1 MDQTRLYRI
10 VQSFK
15 TMDTLK
21 RWAYTKGY
29 IPNTHGQCSARVGF
43 CLDTLVK
50 SCTNLKDGFTYLA
63 HLCESAMT
71 AFAVVDGED
80 LPRCKWYEH
89 GDPRILAAL
98 WDLVE
103 ILGFQRLKASGDAD
117 ALLAQWSAKG
127 QIDAVI
133 SSSVVLL
140 ALAIFRTPSAK
151 STSSKLLKLN
161 SSGALTMED
170 WVAKEMGKT
179 HIGRMLL
186 ERMDAYWWNKSRLDD
201 EFNRFNNIVA
211 TILEFNA
218 EGYLKT
224 KHPKIAHSLTVVWPH
239 REISEY
245 LHNSPGDML
254 DSIYPS
260 LHGDY
265 NVVDVLRLRLWG
277 NHHMGWEYM
286 DSVSLY
292 RDCGCSI
299 WQAIVGSIIHS
310 PVTSFD
316 PDLNVIK
323 SQFLRAQ
330 ILSEVKGHRS
340 KDGTLST
347 RVTFSLDG
355 IAEVGRLPLEGRI
368 VMLHVPEDVL
378 DIMKMQNNVEC
389 HEREDNTPADSETV
403 TLASVDEI
411 EVMGMLQGL

>member
-1 MDQTRLYRI
+1 
-10 VQSFK
+10 
-15 TMDTLK
+15 
-21 RWAYTKGY
+21 
-29 IPNTHGQCSARVGF
+29 
-43 CLDTLVK
+43 
-50 SCTNLKDGFTYLA
+50 
-63 HLCESAMT
+63 MT

-140 ALAIFRTPSAK
+140 ALGARVDTECKVDIFEAAQIEQLGGIDHGGLVLILLLSGIICPV
-151 STSSKLLKLN
+151 STTN
-161 SSGALTMED
+161 R
-170 WVAKEMGKT
+170 VAKEMGKT

-211 TILEFNA
+211 TVLEFNA

-277 NHHMGWEYM
+277 NRHMGWEYM

-310 PVTSFD
+310 PVASFD

-323 SQFLRAQ
+323 SQFLRVQ
-330 ILSEVKGHRS
+330 ILSEVKGRRS

-378 DIMKMQNNVEC
+378 DIMKTQNNVEC
-389 HEREDNTPADSETV
+389 HEHEDNMPADSETA
-403 TLASVDEI
+403 TLASVDEM
-411 EVMGMLQGL
+411 EVTGMLQGL